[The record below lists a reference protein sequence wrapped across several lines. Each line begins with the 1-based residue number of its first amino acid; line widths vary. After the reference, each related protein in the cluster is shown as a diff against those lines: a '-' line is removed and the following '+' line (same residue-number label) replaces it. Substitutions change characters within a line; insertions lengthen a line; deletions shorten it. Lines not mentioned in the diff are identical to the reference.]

1 MDNFCGNN
9 ASGPAGDP
17 FSKFWMDCLT
27 KMASAGFAP
36 SPSSTTGSSD
46 EAAKQMRRAFFDSW
60 AQHCEEFMRS
70 PAFLEGM
77 KRAMDSSLA
86 FREQLNEFL
95 TRALH
100 EGQFPARSDT
110 DSILVVLRSLED
122 RVLDRLDRLEKC
134 VASMDGAQ
142 GGGQVGRSAEPGK
155 AQSGERAPAGAGTAS
170 GRITGTTAGSAR
182 RGKGGQR

>member
-1 MDNFCGNN
+1 MDNSGGNN
-9 ASGPAGDP
+9 APGPTGDP
-17 FSKFWMDCLT
+17 FSKFWMDCLS

-36 SPSSTTGSSD
+36 PSSPATGSSD
-46 EAAKQMRRAFFDSW
+46 EAVKQMRRAFFDSW
-60 AQHCEEFMRS
+60 AQYCEEFMRS

-86 FREQLNEFL
+86 FREQLNEFM

-100 EGQFPARSDT
+100 EGQIPARSDT

-122 RVLDRLDRLEKC
+122 RVLDRLDRLEKR
-134 VASMDGAQ
+134 VASMDRTQ
-142 GGGQVGRSAEPGK
+142 GDGSSDVRS
-155 AQSGERAPAGAGTAS
+155 PAHAGTAP
-170 GRITGTTAGSAR
+170 GTVAGTTAGSAR

>member
-1 MDNFCGNN
+1 MDNFGGNN
-9 ASGPAGDP
+9 ASGPTGDP

-27 KMASAGFAP
+27 RMASAGFAP
-36 SPSSTTGSSD
+36 PASSTTGSSD
-46 EAAKQMRRAFFDSW
+46 EAVKQMRRAFFDSW

-86 FREQLNEFL
+86 FREQLNEFM

-100 EGQFPARSDT
+100 EGQIPARSDT

-122 RVLDRLDRLEKC
+122 RVLDRLDCLEKR
-134 VASMDGAQ
+134 VASMNGTQ
-142 GGGQVGRSAEPGK
+142 GGGPCD
-155 AQSGERAPAGAGTAS
+155 ERASASAAGTAS
-170 GRITGTTAGSAR
+170 GTVAGTTAGSAR
-182 RGKGGQR
+182 RGKGGHR

>member
-1 MDNFCGNN
+1 MDHFGGNN
-9 ASGPAGDP
+9 ASGLTGDP

-36 SPSSTTGSSD
+36 PPSSTTESSE
-46 EAAKQMRRAFFDSW
+46 EAVKQMRRAFFDSW

-86 FREQLNEFL
+86 FREQLNEFM

-100 EGQFPARSDT
+100 EGQIPARSDT

-122 RVLDRLDRLEKC
+122 RVLDRLDRLEKR
-134 VASMDGAQ
+134 VASMNGTQ
-142 GGGQVGRSAEPGK
+142 GGGPSE
-155 AQSGERAPAGAGTAS
+155 ERAPAGAGTAA
-170 GRITGTTAGSAR
+170 GTTAGSAR

>member
-1 MDNFCGNN
+1 MDNFGGNN
-9 ASGPAGDP
+9 ASGPTGDP
-17 FSKFWMDCLT
+17 FSKFWMDCFA

-36 SPSSTTGSSD
+36 PSSSTIGSSD
-46 EAAKQMRRAFFDSW
+46 EAVKQMRRAFFDSW
-60 AQHCEEFMRS
+60 AQYCEEFMRS

-86 FREQLNEFL
+86 FREQLNEFM

-122 RVLDRLDRLEKC
+122 RVLDRLDRLEKR
-134 VASMDGAQ
+134 VASMDGTQ
-142 GGGQVGRSAEPGK
+142 GGGS
-155 AQSGERAPAGAGTAS
+155 SDERAPAGAGTVA
-170 GRITGTTAGSAR
+170 GTTAGSAR